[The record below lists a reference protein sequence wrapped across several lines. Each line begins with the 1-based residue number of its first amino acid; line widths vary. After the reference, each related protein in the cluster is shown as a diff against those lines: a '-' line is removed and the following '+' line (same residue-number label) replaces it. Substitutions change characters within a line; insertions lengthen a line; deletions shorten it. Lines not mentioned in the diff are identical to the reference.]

1 MSKQNNNNEAGEDKA
16 LAAINNFQQSCFDL
30 VEQVNEKLFN
40 GDRPGGYWVG
50 NEVGGTYDFGDT
62 DFLTPEEMML
72 ILLHHMTYEDYSA
85 WREGNLNDTE
95 HYINLRSWLMG
106 ARHEMFGNNPAD
118 GVADKADKPSD
129 KPEADNS
136 INLDELSAKVEMS
149 REEFKKLLK
158 EYDNAADFI
167 GYVRGLGD
175 DLQTDFEQ
183 AMSKIRDILHQFQ
196 QDHPQQLTTMA
207 LYHIEGNPYSH
218 QPGKGETMHCLT
230 NVFDHEDDEQGRAHI
245 IQILFQNC
253 KMSRAFR
260 DMIVGTYLCCKKA
273 GIADGMYSTVG
284 EATTSAPPAQ
294 QRAAKRK
301 FKSKTNSK
309 KNKQGD

>member
-1 MSKQNNNNEAGEDKA
+1 MAKEKSQDDIKEDKA

-106 ARHEMFGNNPAD
+106 ARHEMFGNKPAD
-118 GVADKADKPSD
+118 DSD
-129 KPEADNS
+129 KEEEG
-136 INLDELSAKVEMS
+136 INLDELSAKVEIS

-175 DLQTDFEQ
+175 DLHSDFEQ
-183 AMSKIRDILHQFQ
+183 AMNEIRAILHRFQ
-196 QDHPQQLTTMA
+196 EKHPQQLTTMA
-207 LYHIEGNPYSH
+207 FYHIEGNPYSH

-230 NVFDHEDDEQGRAHI
+230 NVFNNDDDEQSRAHI
-245 IQILFQNC
+245 IQIMFQNC

-273 GIADGMYSTVG
+273 GIAEGIYTTQG
-284 EATTSAPPAQ
+284 EVT
-294 QRAAKRK
+294 
-301 FKSKTNSK
+301 TNSK
-309 KNKQGD
+309 PKNKKK

>member
-85 WREGNLNDTE
+85 WREGNLDDTE

-106 ARHEMFGNNPAD
+106 ARHEMFSNKPAD
-118 GVADKADKPSD
+118 DSNKEEEG
-129 KPEADNS
+129 

-158 EYDNAADFI
+158 EYDNTKDFI
-167 GYVRGLGD
+167 AYIRGLEY
-175 DLQTDFEQ
+175 LHEDFET
-183 AMSKIRDILHQFQ
+183 SIKGIKEIISLY
-196 QDHPQQLTTMA
+196 QDQHPQQLTFMSFF
-207 LYHIEGNPYSH
+207 HIEGNPYTH
-218 QPGKGETMHCLT
+218 EKGKGETMHCLT
-230 NVFDHEDDEQGRAHI
+230 NVFDHDDDEQGRAHI

-284 EATTSAPPAQ
+284 ETTTSVPPAQ
-294 QRAAKRK
+294 QRAAKGKRAATK
-301 FKSKTNSK
+301 
-309 KNKQGD
+309 KQGKPKNEKK